1 MKSLIICLRYKSI
14 IQSIMTVDVNF
25 VRSILYTITNT
36 IQLELTDELDFKY
49 ILIVLISN
57 IVK

>member
-1 MKSLIICLRYKSI
+1 MKSLIIRLRYKSI

>member
-1 MKSLIICLRYKSI
+1 
-14 IQSIMTVDVNF
+14 MTVDVNF